1 MDLRRL
7 SYFVVLA
14 DELKYRRAAE
24 RLHIAQPG
32 LSQQIKVLEKELG
45 TTPRG
50 VAIRRF
56 TRPSPTAEFGLV
68 WSAGRRSGLL
78 DAFIRHCAPV
88 SNAYRRSSS
97 AEHQ

>member
-1 MDLRRL
+1 MVASETDPEHLL
-7 SYFVVLA
+7 AAVAADVGVCVL
-14 DELKYRRAAE
+14 DAE
-24 RLHIAQPG
+24 RASRLR
-32 LSQQIKVLEKELG
+32 
-45 TTPRG
+45 PRG

-56 TRPSPTAEFGLV
+56 TRPSLTADFGLA

-88 SNAYRRSSS
+88 SDAYRRSSS